1 VEAGGWRGEVQDA
14 VGVDVVC
21 SEGGTESCL
30 RIGGGANWIG
40 NIIGG
45 TGLVGGL
52 FSIQLPLALLLS
64 SCFRNF
70 MPLVFYIIRNQSIC
84 FRTLRSIGI
93 CMCAVIHT
101 DPMGAAVLSAHQCKS
116 T

>member
-1 VEAGGWRGEVQDA
+1 MARHSQVANRFKLDRGQHY
-14 VGVDVVC
+14 
-21 SEGGTESCL
+21 EGGTESCL

-45 TGLVGGL
+45 TGLV
-52 FSIQLPLALLLS
+52 
-64 SCFRNF
+64 
-70 MPLVFYIIRNQSIC
+70 SIC

-93 CMCAVIHT
+93 CMSAVIHA
-101 DPMGAAVLSAHQCKS
+101 DPMGAAVLSAHQCKL